1 MNRFH
6 TMKGIFY
13 KMNKKKLIN
22 VRVREELAKDLARVA
37 RSLDVSVS
45 HFVREAIKE
54 KMSKVGRALNEVAS

>member
-1 MNRFH
+1 
-6 TMKGIFY
+6 
-13 KMNKKKLIN
+13 MNKKKLIN